1 MENLCSF
8 TPLFCAHQIPLPG
21 KTCDSSV
28 VITLKLYL
36 TTVLTTQSFVMYRKT
51 MYEAQTPVMKLKRK
65 IYDVNNVSIVFS
77 TVTRTS

>member
-8 TPLFCAHQIPLPG
+8 TTLFCAHQIPLPV

-28 VITLKLYL
+28 LKTIPYYC
-36 TTVLTTQSFVMYRKT
+36 VKVTQSFVMYRKT

-65 IYDVNNVSIVFS
+65 IYDINNVSIVFS